1 MSALTVHE
9 FIRELDA
16 SRIHYAVTSV
26 RDGAV
31 MVEVTLPGER
41 WEVEFFEGRDIEI
54 EVFVSD
60 GTIHGPEKLAELRD
74 KAKD

>member
-1 MSALTVHE
+1 MTAPTVHE

-16 SRIHYAVTSV
+16 SGTRYAVTSV

-41 WEVEFFEGRDIEI
+41 WEVEFFDDRQPEI

-60 GTIHGPEKLAELRD
+60 GTVHGPEKFAELWE

>member
-1 MSALTVHE
+1 MSAPTVHE

-16 SRIHYAVTSV
+16 SRTHYAVTSV

-41 WEVEFFEGRDIEI
+41 WEVEFFDDRDPEI
-54 EVFVSD
+54 EVFHSD
-60 GTIHGPEKLAELRD
+60 GTIHGPEKLADLRE
-74 KAKD
+74 KAKG